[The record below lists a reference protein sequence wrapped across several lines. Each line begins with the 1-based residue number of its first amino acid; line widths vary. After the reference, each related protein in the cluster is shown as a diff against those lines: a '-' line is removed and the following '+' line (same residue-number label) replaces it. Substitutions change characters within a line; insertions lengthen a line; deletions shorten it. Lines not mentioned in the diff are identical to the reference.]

1 MQKTHGE
8 VKQIDGK
15 RVPSP
20 EYRAWQAMRNR
31 CYNTRA
37 KDYAYYGAKGIRVCR
52 RWNKFENFLADMG
65 RRPSALHTLDRI
77 RTAGNYTPGNCRWAT
92 RETQARNRPYAK
104 TKAWLFAEQR
114 GISINTARHMIWQV
128 RAKDRGAGTRFDLS
142 PEPEAATRAFLESL
156 K

>member
-8 VKQIDGK
+8 IQRIDGK
-15 RVPSP
+15 RVASP
-20 EYRAWQAMRNR
+20 EYRSWQMMRNR
-31 CYNTRA
+31 CNNPKAR
-37 KDYAYYGAKGIRVCR
+37 DYPYYGGRGITICK
-52 RWNKFENFLADMG
+52 RWDKFENFLADMG
-65 RRPSALHTLDRI
+65 RRPAAAYTLERK
-77 RTAGNYTPGNCRWAT
+77 RTNGNYTPRNCIWAT